1 MSLCPSDKMLTR
13 DNFPTT
19 SSAPSRVS
27 VQQKIECLTRHMCS
41 VLKLHTPPPQS
52 FRVTYCGLTA
62 LTPTFLLSH
71 QDISYL
77 PPPKALHPL
86 KLPIILRMHHLS
98 TSLVS
103 SGPREELAP
112 SYWFPWDLHHHHLM
126 KSTAVPPPHLT
137 DVNLQESGKGRLLPA
152 PPTASGLQMEHG
164 LTSLELKHMG
174 RDTIAGLIA
183 GILQKYTKK
192 EDVSV

>member
-1 MSLCPSDKMLTR
+1 
-13 DNFPTT
+13 
-19 SSAPSRVS
+19 
-27 VQQKIECLTRHMCS
+27 MCS
-41 VLKLHTPPPQS
+41 VLKLDTPPPQS
-52 FRVTYCGLTA
+52 SGD
-62 LTPTFLLSH
+62 LLRSDRTH
-71 QDISYL
+71 T
-77 PPPKALHPL
+77 
-86 KLPIILRMHHLS
+86 HHLS
-98 TSLVS
+98 AVAPGHFLPPTTKSLALPTITLCMKPPLNLFSFLRAAGGISTVLLVS
-103 SGPREELAP
+103 LGPAP
-112 SYWFPWDLHHHHLM
+112 
-126 KSTAVPPPHLT
+126 PPPHEKHCSSTSAQLT